1 MTLPATEGG
10 NGVERAK
17 KEEMFCLQLQTPMK
31 PEIDMGSGERQ
42 LTMVNATSKVGD
54 IVQVGEFD
62 VEDPGTGTI
71 LCCSGTS
78 PRGAIVEAKCEL
90 KPASLL
96 EIPNTMIRVTMDSTD
111 EQALAQIQNM
121 ATILP
126 PIQ

>member
-10 NGVERAK
+10 NGVELLQRAK

-54 IVQVGEFD
+54 IVQVGELD

-78 PRGAIVEAKCEL
+78 PRGAIV
-90 KPASLL
+90 
-96 EIPNTMIRVTMDSTD
+96 
-111 EQALAQIQNM
+111 
-121 ATILP
+121 
-126 PIQ
+126 